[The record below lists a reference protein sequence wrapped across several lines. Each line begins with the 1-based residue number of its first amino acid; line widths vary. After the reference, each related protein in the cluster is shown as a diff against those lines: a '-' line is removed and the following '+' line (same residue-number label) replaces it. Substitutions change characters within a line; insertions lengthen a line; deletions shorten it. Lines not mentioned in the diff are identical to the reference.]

1 MEPFIHCENLVK
13 IYQVSSLEVVALQG
27 LNLVVHPGELMGIVG
42 ASGSGKST
50 LLNILGGLDRPSAG
64 RVMINGYDLL
74 KAPAPILD
82 EYRRTQVG
90 FVWQQT
96 ARNLIPYLSAQDNV
110 ELPMTIEGVGGREK
124 KAWTRELL
132 ETVGLWEHRKHR
144 LAQLSGGQQQRV
156 AIAVALANRPKL
168 LLGDEPTGEVDSA
181 TAQEILSL
189 FRQMNEQYGLT
200 TIIVT
205 HDPQAARTVDRVV
218 TIRDGSTSSETVRRG
233 SDTSLNSPRLRSGQA
248 VQAVEA
254 ALVQGAQDVSASMH
268 VYDEYVMVDRV
279 GRLQIPPDLRQELS
293 IGGRVTLERAD
304 DGILIR
310 PVEGFEPIEIP
321 QDEAGDEAGQDAA
334 PSRAWGLARWI
345 KGLKRQE
352 QGDRTNQRQTEL

>member
-1 MEPFIHCENLVK
+1 MLRPYNPEGSSVSPAIEPFIHCENLVK

-27 LNLVVHPGELMGIVG
+27 LNLVVQPGELMGIVG

-110 ELPMTIEGVGGREK
+110 ELPMTIEGVGRREK
-124 KAWTRELL
+124 KAWSRELL
-132 ETVGLWEHRKHR
+132 ETVGLWDHRKHR

-218 TIRDGSTSSETVRRG
+218 TIRDGSTSSETVRRVA
-233 SDTSLNSPRLRSGQA
+233 D
-248 VQAVEA
+248 VEA
-254 ALVQGAQDVSASMH
+254 ALVQGVQGVSAAMH

-279 GRLQIPPDLRQELS
+279 GRLQIPPDLRRELS

-310 PVEGFEPIEIP
+310 PVEGFEPIEVP
-321 QDEAGDEAGQDAA
+321 DESGDEAGEDTA
-334 PSRAWGLARWI
+334 PPRA
-345 KGLKRQE
+345 KGLSRWLKRLK
-352 QGDRTNQRQTEL
+352 R